1 MHNHFMKLVL
11 AMVPTQI
18 QLTEE
23 QSKALKKMAAQRNLS
38 MAELIRQGID
48 FYLRA
53 CGTISQEE
61 RRQRAIKA
69 AGRFHS
75 GLTDLSGKHD
85 EYLAE
90 VYGK

>member
-1 MHNHFMKLVL
+1 
-11 AMVPTQI
+11 MVRTQI

-23 QSKALKKMAAQRNLS
+23 QSKALRKLSAQRDIS

-48 FYLRA
+48 FYLRS
-53 CGTISQEE
+53 CRTISQEE

-69 AGRFHS
+69 AGQFRS
-75 GLTDLSGKHD
+75 GQADLSEKHD
-85 EYLAE
+85 TYLAE

>member
-1 MHNHFMKLVL
+1 
-11 AMVPTQI
+11 MVRTQI

-23 QSKALKKMAAQRNLS
+23 QSKALKKAAAQRNLS

-69 AGRFHS
+69 AGQFHS
-75 GLTDLSGKHD
+75 GLTDLSEKHD

>member
-1 MHNHFMKLVL
+1 MIR
-11 AMVPTQI
+11 TQI

-23 QSKALKKMAAQRNLS
+23 QAKALKKMSSQMNLS
-38 MAELIRQGID
+38 MAEIIRQGID
-48 FYLRA
+48 YYLQA
-53 CGTISQEE
+53 CGVISQEE

-69 AGRFHS
+69 AGQFHS
-75 GLTDLSGKHD
+75 GKPDLSEKHD

>member
-1 MHNHFMKLVL
+1 
-11 AMVPTQI
+11 MVRTQI

-38 MAELIRQGID
+38 MAELILQGID

-69 AGRFHS
+69 AGQFHS
-75 GLTDLSGKHD
+75 GLADLSEKHD